1 MNTYPNSAVEVLQL
15 LLRCGMVCQEELNVV
30 LEMMPVR
37 FRQPG
42 SGDAKTGY
50 AEPGDAG
57 GGSAGAGLR
66 GGTPAAGV
74 EAVIPT
80 QPANT
85 RQC

>member
-1 MNTYPNSAVEVLQL
+1 LNTHPNSAVEILQL

-42 SGDAKTGY
+42 A
-50 AEPGDAG
+50 GDAG
-57 GGSAGAGLR
+57 GGGAGARLSGS
-66 GGTPAAGV
+66 TSAAGV

-80 QPANT
+80 EHADT
-85 RQC
+85 RL